1 MTAWGWRRTRWPV
14 PRLARHPFPGNVR
27 ELRSLIIDAV
37 YRVQGN
43 VLAAGDLAA
52 LSGASATEPP
62 PAEPP
67 AGGPDLRFG
76 GRLPQLK
83 EIGVLLVAEALR
95 RTGGN
100 QSRADA
106 LLGVSHQALSR
117 RLRSRRDP

>member
-1 MTAWGWRRTRWPV
+1 MGDDVVA
-14 PRLARHPFPGNVR
+14 RLARHPFPGNVR

-43 VLAAGDLAA
+43 VLTAGDFAL
-52 LSGASATEPP
+52 LSGTSATEPP

-100 QSRADA
+100 QSRAAA
-106 LLGVSHQALSR
+106 LLGVSHQALSK